1 MTRRFTGWH
10 MLGVMFAMF
19 GTIIAVNLVMATLA
33 VRTFGGTVVDNSY
46 VASQEFNRWLA
57 ERRAQDRLGWSIS
70 VDEDGSH
77 RPVITVRSPAGPLA
91 GAAVSA
97 VATHP
102 LGRAPSRRVDFRTLA
117 DGRYIATEPLPAG
130 RWLLRIEIRQGGR
143 DALFDDELKA

>member
-10 MLGVMFAMF
+10 MLGVMVAMF

-77 RPVITVRSPAGPLA
+77 RPIVAVRSPTGTLA

-102 LGRAPSRRVDFRTLA
+102 LGRAPARRVDFRTLA
-117 DGRYIATEPLPAG
+117 DGRHIATQPLPAG

-143 DALFDDELKA
+143 DAFFDDELKA